1 MLLKALK
8 LESKIDNGKVGTKQN
23 RERFCSAI
31 VIESDFKRLKIAPPI
46 YPGKG

>member
-8 LESKIDNGKVGTKQN
+8 LESKIDNGKVDTKQN